1 MTTSCKDLN
10 GLGRVFYIFMDVP
23 GPLQLDEVMLTGP
36 MQGKLRGAIAVHV
49 IPSTAIEE
57 STAGC
62 IDALACF
69 TTFMVHHHAIFLIS
83 TVFAKLGCRYKQISL
98 AGHRAESFAD
108 AWLQASDA
116 STRLS

>member
-1 MTTSCKDLN
+1 
-10 GLGRVFYIFMDVP
+10 MDVP

-36 MQGKLRGAIAVHV
+36 MQGKLCGAIAVHV

-57 STAGC
+57 RTAG
-62 IDALACF
+62 
-69 TTFMVHHHAIFLIS
+69 FMMHHHAIFLIS
-83 TVFAKLGCRYKQISL
+83 IVFAKLGCRYKQISL